1 MANTALT
8 VRMKFRKY
16 DAEQLQNVI
25 NNEESTETEVRVAKE
40 MLQKL
45 GVKEEGD
52 QPEKKAPAPKAVAK
66 KAPKKAE
73 KEEEQSEPEPEA
85 TQEKA
90 AKNQVV
96 EYESDENLT
105 PAEKKRLEKAEKEF
119 DERQKNRK
127 TPSKSDKTMKE
138 NVEKTERTSK
148 RENLEESK
156 EVPGMKVGSS
166 VKLKDAGDEVGTI
179 VRLYQS
185 SDGKEKCMVKFG
197 DEKPFKKRVTALELV
212 EEKES
217 KSAPK
222 KSKK

>member
-25 NNEESTETEVRVAKE
+25 NNEESTETEVKVAKE

-45 GVKEEGD
+45 GVKEEGA

-73 KEEEQSEPEPEA
+73 KEEEQPEPEA
-85 TQEKA
+85 SQEEA

-197 DEKPFKKRVTALELV
+197 DEKPIKKRVTALELV

>member
-25 NNEESTETEVRVAKE
+25 NNEESNETEVRVAKE

-66 KAPKKAE
+66 KAPK
-73 KEEEQSEPEPEA
+73 
-85 TQEKA
+85 
-90 AKNQVV
+90 
-96 EYESDENLT
+96 
-105 PAEKKRLEKAEKEF
+105 KAEKEF

-197 DEKPFKKRVTALELV
+197 DEKPIKKRVTALELV

-222 KSKK
+222 KSKR

>member
-25 NNEESTETEVRVAKE
+25 NNEESTETEVKVAKE

-73 KEEEQSEPEPEA
+73 KEEEQPEPEA
-85 TQEKA
+85 SQEEA

-197 DEKPFKKRVTALELV
+197 DEKPIKKRVTALELV